1 MGLKDL
7 SVRKFLRLFFTGII
21 MIAVILLLVL
31 FWMTRDIRVVGYGLL
46 LTVILFAWVAIFL
59 HYFEKITK

>member
-31 FWMTRDIRVVGYGLL
+31 DDKGYTGSRIWAALDGDFVCVGSHFPA
-46 LTVILFAWVAIFL
+46 LF
-59 HYFEKITK
+59 